1 MRKISL
7 SIACL
12 LVLSLAAISVGAQ
25 TRARCTNRETSSN
38 RRYDHSSSRGYN
50 NQVYRND
57 SYRTGVYNNQV
68 YRNGGYGTGVYNNQV
83 YRSSGY
89 GNSVYNDS
97 QYGNTGYYGDNR
109 SVWERSRDKITTAA
123 GAGGGAIIGSMIG
136 GTRGAIVGAI
146 AGGGAAALYTYKI
159 RDKYRY

>member
-1 MRKISL
+1 MKRISL

-12 LVLSLAAISVGAQ
+12 LALSFAAIPVGAQ
-25 TRARCTNRETSSN
+25 TRARCTNRQTSSN

-57 SYRTGVYNNQV
+57 SYQTGVYNNQV
-68 YRNGGYGTGVYNNQV
+68 FSNG
-83 YRSSGY
+83 GY
-89 GNSVYNDS
+89 GNSVSTDP
-97 QYGNTGYYGDNR
+97 QYGDNGYYGDNR
-109 SVWERSRDKITTAA
+109 SIWDRSRDKITTAA

-136 GTRGAIVGAI
+136 GKRGAIVGAI
-146 AGGGAAALYTYKI
+146 AGGGTAALYTYKI

>member
-1 MRKISL
+1 MKKISL

-12 LVLSLAAISVGAQ
+12 LALSFAAIPVGAQ
-25 TRARCTNRETSSN
+25 TRARCANRQTSSN

-57 SYRTGVYNNQV
+57 SYRTGVYTNQV
-68 YRNGGYGTGVYNNQV
+68 SGNGVNGT
-83 YRSSGY
+83 
-89 GNSVYNDS
+89 SVYNDPT
-97 QYGNTGYYGDNR
+97 YGDNGYYGDNR
-109 SVWERSRDKITTAA
+109 SVWNRSRDKITTAA

-136 GTRGAIVGAI
+136 GTRGAVVGAI